1 MKPVTV
7 STLRDMKRAREPI
20 ACLTAYDFS
29 FASLLD
35 RCGVDLV
42 MVGDSLGMVMQGHD
56 STLPV
61 TMADAIYHTRCVA
74 RGVQRALIVGDLPF
88 MSYQRN
94 PEQALANAGRLMSR
108 GGAQV
113 VKLEGGAPMAETV
126 RFLVERGIPVCGHLG
141 LTPQAVHQLG
151 GYKVQGREHAAAERI
166 RADAQALVQAGA
178 SLLVL
183 EAVPSELAATITR
196 EIDVPTI
203 GIGAGVDTDGQVL
216 VLQDMLGIYPR
227 PSPKFSRN
235 FMTGADSVESA
246 IRAYV
251 AAVKARSF
259 PGPEHSFHA
268 A

>member
-1 MKPVTV
+1 MKPVTIA
-7 STLRDMKRAREPI
+7 TLREMKRAGEPI

-29 FASLLD
+29 FGSLLD
-35 RCGVDLV
+35 RCGVDLI

-61 TMADAIYHTRCVA
+61 TLADAIYHTRCVA

-88 MSYQRN
+88 MTYQRN

-126 RFLVERGIPVCGHLG
+126 RFLVERGVPVCGHLG
-141 LTPQAVHQLG
+141 LTPQSVHQLG
-151 GYKVQGREHAAAERI
+151 GYRVQGREPAVAEQI
-166 RADAQALVQAGA
+166 RMDAKALAQAGA

-183 EAVPSELAATITR
+183 EAIPAELAGVITR
-196 EIDVPTI
+196 ELDIPTI
-203 GIGAGVDTDGQVL
+203 GIGAGADTDGQVL

-235 FMTGADSVESA
+235 FMTGEDSIEAA
-246 IRAYV
+246 IKGYV
-251 AAVKARSF
+251 AAVKSRTF
-259 PGPEHSFHA
+259 PGPEHSFRA
-268 A
+268 T

>member
-1 MKPVTV
+1 MKPITV
-7 STLRDMKRAREPI
+7 ATLREMKRAREPI
-20 ACLTAYDFS
+20 ACLTAYDYS

-42 MVGDSLGMVMQGHD
+42 MVGDSLGMVMQGND

-94 PEQALANAGRLMSR
+94 AEQALANAGRLMSR

-113 VKLEGGAPMAETV
+113 VKLEGGAAMAETV

-141 LTPQAVHQLG
+141 LTPQSVHQLG
-151 GYKVQGREHAAAERI
+151 GYKVQGREAGAAQRI
-166 RADAQALVQAGA
+166 RDDARALAQAGA
-178 SLLVL
+178 NLLVL
-183 EAVPSELAATITR
+183 EAVPAELAAAITGDL
-196 EIDVPTI
+196 EIPTI

-235 FMTGADSVESA
+235 FMEGVPSIEAA